1 MSVKSFKKQNML
13 RAILSI
19 ETLNMEQT
27 HRNHTDTST
36 EIHPSAEK
44 QTFKRTI
51 HTVYS
56 AVNNS
61 YCFELYEQTSEQ
73 NISAFNLQVQLSAE
87 LDIII
92 CKLLLYNMIN

>member
-1 MSVKSFKKQNML
+1 MSVKNFKKQNML
-13 RAILSI
+13 RAILAI
-19 ETLNMEQT
+19 ETLNIEQT

-87 LDIII
+87 LDII
-92 CKLLLYNMIN
+92 CKIIALQHD

>member
-13 RAILSI
+13 RAILAI
-19 ETLNMEQT
+19 ETVNMEQT
-27 HRNHTDTST
+27 HRNNTDTST

-51 HTVYS
+51 QTVYS
-56 AVNNS
+56 AVHNS

-73 NISAFNLQVQLSAE
+73 NISAFNLQVQLPAE
-87 LDIII
+87 LENII
-92 CKLLLYNMIN
+92 CKIIALQRD

>member
-13 RAILSI
+13 QAILAI

-36 EIHPSAEK
+36 EIHPFAEK
-44 QTFKRTI
+44 QTFNRTI
-51 HTVYS
+51 HTIYS

-92 CKLLLYNMIN
+92 CKIIALQRD

>member
-13 RAILSI
+13 RAILAI

-51 HTVYS
+51 HTIYS

-92 CKLLLYNMIN
+92 CKIITLQCD

>member
-1 MSVKSFKKQNML
+1 MSVKSFKNQNML
-13 RAILSI
+13 RAILAI

-44 QTFKRTI
+44 QTFNRTI
-51 HTVYS
+51 HTIYS

-92 CKLLLYNMIN
+92 CKIIALQRD

>member
-1 MSVKSFKKQNML
+1 MNVKNFKKQNML
-13 RAILSI
+13 RAILAI
-19 ETLNMEQT
+19 ETLNIEQT

-51 HTVYS
+51 HTIYS

-87 LDIII
+87 LEIII
-92 CKLLLYNMIN
+92 CKIIALQRD

>member
-13 RAILSI
+13 RAILAI

-44 QTFKRTI
+44 Q
-51 HTVYS
+51 S
-56 AVNNS
+56 
-61 YCFELYEQTSEQ
+61 
-73 NISAFNLQVQLSAE
+73 
-87 LDIII
+87 
-92 CKLLLYNMIN
+92 

>member
-13 RAILSI
+13 RAILAI
-19 ETLNMEQT
+19 KTLNIEQT

-51 HTVYS
+51 HTIYS

-61 YCFELYEQTSEQ
+61 YCFERYEQTSEQ
-73 NISAFNLQVQLSAE
+73 NISAFNLQVQLPAE

-92 CKLLLYNMIN
+92 CKIIALQRD

>member
-1 MSVKSFKKQNML
+1 MSVKNFKKQNML
-13 RAILSI
+13 RAILAI

-87 LDIII
+87 LENII
-92 CKLLLYNMIN
+92 CKIIALQRD

>member
-1 MSVKSFKKQNML
+1 MSVNML
-13 RAILSI
+13 PAILAI

-44 QTFKRTI
+44 QTFNRTI

-61 YCFELYEQTSEQ
+61 YGFELYEQTSEQ
-73 NISAFNLQVQLSAE
+73 NISAFNLQVQLPAE

-92 CKLLLYNMIN
+92 CKIIALQRD

>member
-1 MSVKSFKKQNML
+1 MSVKSFKKQNMFP
-13 RAILSI
+13 AILAI

-73 NISAFNLQVQLSAE
+73 NISAFNLQVQLPAE

-92 CKLLLYNMIN
+92 CKIIALQHD

>member
-1 MSVKSFKKQNML
+1 MNVKNFKKQNML
-13 RAILSI
+13 RAILAI
-19 ETLNMEQT
+19 ETLNIEQT

-36 EIHPSAEK
+36 EIHPSVEK

-73 NISAFNLQVQLSAE
+73 NISAFNLQVQLPAE

-92 CKLLLYNMIN
+92 CKMIALQHD

>member
-1 MSVKSFKKQNML
+1 MSVRVFKKQNML
-13 RAILSI
+13 RAILAI

-61 YCFELYEQTSEQ
+61 YGFELYEQTSEQ
-73 NISAFNLQVQLSAE
+73 NISAFNLQVRQSAE

-92 CKLLLYNMIN
+92 CKITALQRD

>member
-13 RAILSI
+13 RAILAI

-92 CKLLLYNMIN
+92 CKITALQRD

>member
-1 MSVKSFKKQNML
+1 MSVKNFKKQNML
-13 RAILSI
+13 RAILAI

-51 HTVYS
+51 HTIYS

-92 CKLLLYNMIN
+92 CKITALQHD

>member
-1 MSVKSFKKQNML
+1 MSVKNFKKQNML
-13 RAILSI
+13 RAILAI

-27 HRNHTDTST
+27 HRNHTYTST

-44 QTFKRTI
+44 QTFNRTI
-51 HTVYS
+51 HTIYS

-73 NISAFNLQVQLSAE
+73 NISAFNLQVRRSAE
-87 LDIII
+87 LEIII
-92 CKLLLYNMIN
+92 CQITALQCD

>member
-1 MSVKSFKKQNML
+1 MNVKSFKKQNML
-13 RAILSI
+13 RAILAI

-73 NISAFNLQVQLSAE
+73 NISAFNLQVQLPAE
-87 LDIII
+87 LEIII
-92 CKLLLYNMIN
+92 CKIITLQCD